1 MAVYRDIKVEIPKE
15 HVTIERQKGGKP
27 ALIKYVLSAKFNREK
42 GHAKYG
48 QNVNIVSFSYAVT
61 PEGKPVTYETY
72 RGGLIDAKII
82 KTEAKE

>member
-42 GHAKYG
+42 GYTEPKRICN
-48 QNVNIVSFSYAVT
+48 QKRVRTVSQ
-61 PEGKPVTYETY
+61 
-72 RGGLIDAKII
+72 KIR
-82 KTEAKE
+82 KNH